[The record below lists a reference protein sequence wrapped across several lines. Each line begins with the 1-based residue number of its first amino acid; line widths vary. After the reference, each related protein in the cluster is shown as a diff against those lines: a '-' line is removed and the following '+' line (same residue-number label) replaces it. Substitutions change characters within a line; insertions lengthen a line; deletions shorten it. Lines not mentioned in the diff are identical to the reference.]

1 MIKYNMDNKKYQ
13 KSRSRGILDV
23 DPGILQI
30 FLPQV
35 LLGATFTILS
45 FYISYHHGEFILPSF
60 DNYTRRKI
68 HLSNQF
74 VYATSCSF
82 PMLLSLLAGIKRITM
97 KQAQTRATDSLSGNE
112 HFVKLHKNYTTNT
125 LEQFVVGLTLILII
139 AAYTDN
145 LQVLR
150 LLSVYSFVFIFG

>member
-1 MIKYNMDNKKYQ
+1 MSIQAFFRSFSHKYCLGPHSQ
-13 KSRSRGILDV
+13 FSASILV
-23 DPGILQI
+23 TTMESLYCHPLIIIPG
-30 FLPQV
+30 
-35 LLGATFTILS
+35 
-45 FYISYHHGEFILPSF
+45 
-60 DNYTRRKI
+60 RKI

-125 LEQFVVGLTLILII
+125 LEQFVVGLTLMLII